1 VKQQQQNAWKGLAMT
16 EFAEDLRHRCR
27 NPHCRMKLKEPVGNP
42 RDAFCARGCYES
54 FHLRRCRVCEKPL
67 EAKYRKIKPK
77 NDGDHTKFVKAH
89 NSSPTCGATDCK
101 RRWRQKDGTGRF
113 SAPKQATG
121 YQGSQKS
128 NLRKETPAAQALFSA
143 IQRPKSATAR
153 RVVAGPPLTP
163 NQLHCATVP
172 DGSDYQWKG
181 GEYERLEA
189 KNCAALK
196 AAEQAEIEANGEFTE
211 PEWREVISPDGIRC
225 FVTRFRDGRAP
236 LAPLPADD
244 TVKRSDQPHSPIVPI
259 ADDVSIP
266 DFLKREPAAVSE
278 SLDGILEAAE

>member
-1 VKQQQQNAWKGLAMT
+1 MPGKGLGLGMT

-27 NPHCRMKLKEPVGNP
+27 NPHCRSKLKEPVANP

-67 EAKYRKIKPK
+67 EAKYRKVKPK
-77 NDGDHTKFVKAH
+77 NDGGHIRYVKVES
-89 NSSPTCGATDCK
+89 SSPTCGATDCK

-113 SAPKQATG
+113 SALKQATG

-128 NLRKETPAAQALFSA
+128 NLRKETPAAQALFGA
-143 IQRPKSATAR
+143 IQGPAR
-153 RVVAGPPLTP
+153 RIVAGPPLTP

-189 KNCAALK
+189 KNRAALK

-225 FVTRFRDGRAP
+225 FVTRFRDGGAP
-236 LAPLPADD
+236 LSPLPTND
-244 TVKRSDQPHSPIVPI
+244 TPLQSDWRACSPIVPHL
-259 ADDVSIP
+259 SIP
-266 DFLKREPAAVSE
+266 DFLKREPATVSE
-278 SLDGILEAAE
+278 SADGLLEAAE